1 MERCQN
7 RAEQRQADEDY
18 DEEEEEVQAEA
29 ADRDDELLDS
39 LTGVLASLT
48 KTHKEWM
55 QTAFVPYVEVF
66 GALVQVLFKSQVS
79 GARQHILHSA
89 THCNTY
95 CSCRYSSRVWRACT
109 SLCGPSEVHLR
120 SL

>member
-66 GALVQVLFKSQVS
+66 GALVQVLFKSQES
-79 GARQHILHSA
+79 
-89 THCNTY
+89 
-95 CSCRYSSRVWRACT
+95 
-109 SLCGPSEVHLR
+109 VHLFLFLHLVLFVHLFLFD
-120 SL
+120 S

>member
-66 GALVQVLFKSQVS
+66 GALVQVLLYVD
-79 GARQHILHSA
+79 AHRVDA
-89 THCNTY
+89 HCI
-95 CSCRYSSRVWRACT
+95 CAVCR
-109 SLCGPSEVHLR
+109 SLCRARAGTVICR
-120 SL
+120 RV